1 MAEKKKFRI
10 SYNSPVVL
18 TLAVMSLAALFLGKI
33 TNGWTTHH
41 LFSVYRSSL
50 LNPLTYLRLFTHII
64 GHANLQHFVSNF
76 TIILLVGPMIE
87 EKYGSGNL
95 AIMTAL
101 TALIT
106 GILHS
111 IFFPNVALCGASGI
125 CFMLIMLSSFST
137 AKKEKGIPLTII
149 LVAIFYIGGEI
160 VTALTVHDNIS
171 QFGHIIGGICGG
183 GFGYLLK
190 KPDKTDYRTYLSE

>member
-111 IFFPNVALCGASGI
+111 IFFPNVALCGASG
-125 CFMLIMLSSFST
+125 FAVEMLFH
-137 AKKEKGIPLTII
+137 
-149 LVAIFYIGGEI
+149 AIF
-160 VTALTVHDNIS
+160 VA
-171 QFGHIIGGICGG
+171 
-183 GFGYLLK
+183 
-190 KPDKTDYRTYLSE
+190 